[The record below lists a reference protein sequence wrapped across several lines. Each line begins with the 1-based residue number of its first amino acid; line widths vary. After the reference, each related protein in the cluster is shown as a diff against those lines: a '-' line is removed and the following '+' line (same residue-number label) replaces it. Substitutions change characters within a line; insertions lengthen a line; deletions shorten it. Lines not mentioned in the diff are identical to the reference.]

1 MYELLFI
8 NMNYNVLLIMYLF
21 SHIIL
26 VEETSNSLAERFL
39 N

>member
-8 NMNYNVLLIMYLF
+8 NRNYNVLLIMYLF